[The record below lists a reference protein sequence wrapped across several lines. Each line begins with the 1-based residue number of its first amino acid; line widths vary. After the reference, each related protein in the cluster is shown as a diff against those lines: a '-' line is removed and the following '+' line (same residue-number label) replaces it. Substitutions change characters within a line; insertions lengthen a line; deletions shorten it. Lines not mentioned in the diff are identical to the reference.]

1 MDIKELK
8 YFKAIVDNH
17 HNLSKAAEEL
27 FVSQPALSK
36 VIRTIEDE
44 FDIDLFYRA
53 KGRLQHLTHEGQLL
67 YDEATL
73 ILDQFDQLIQK
84 LNNRSRSPKGS
95 VRIGIP
101 PVIVATVFTRLLFLL
116 QEEYPAI
123 TFDVVE
129 VGAQS
134 LTQKLSK
141 NELDFAM
148 LIAPVQLPKE
158 SYKQQFLYQDEL
170 AVFMSDS
177 HPLAQLETLTL
188 ADLCTTNLAILNK
201 TYTIHEEILS
211 LFDKADATPDF
222 IGEFHTWNS
231 LLEYVNRSESVT
243 ILPRP
248 LADNQLSQK
257 YTCRTFTEP
266 IPWNV
271 YLCYGNKSKYT
282 QIEELLIDSI
292 TKFFSEKQSWLS

>member
-36 VIRTIEDE
+36 VIQTIEDE

-84 LNNRSRSPKGS
+84 LNNRSRSPKGT

-116 QEEYPAI
+116 
-123 TFDVVE
+123 
-129 VGAQS
+129 
-134 LTQKLSK
+134 
-141 NELDFAM
+141 
-148 LIAPVQLPKE
+148 
-158 SYKQQFLYQDEL
+158 
-170 AVFMSDS
+170 
-177 HPLAQLETLTL
+177 
-188 ADLCTTNLAILNK
+188 
-201 TYTIHEEILS
+201 
-211 LFDKADATPDF
+211 
-222 IGEFHTWNS
+222 
-231 LLEYVNRSESVT
+231 
-243 ILPRP
+243 
-248 LADNQLSQK
+248 
-257 YTCRTFTEP
+257 
-266 IPWNV
+266 
-271 YLCYGNKSKYT
+271 
-282 QIEELLIDSI
+282 
-292 TKFFSEKQSWLS
+292 

>member
-1 MDIKELK
+1 M
-8 YFKAIVDNH
+8 
-17 HNLSKAAEEL
+17 
-27 FVSQPALSK
+27 SQPALSK

-84 LNNRSRSPKGS
+84 LNNRSRSPKGT

-134 LTQKLSK
+134 LTQKLTK

-148 LIAPVQLPKE
+148 LIAPKKAT
-158 SYKQQFLYQDEL
+158 SN
-170 AVFMSDS
+170 SS
-177 HPLAQLETLTL
+177 
-188 ADLCTTNLAILNK
+188 CTKMN
-201 TYTIHEEILS
+201 
-211 LFDKADATPDF
+211 
-222 IGEFHTWNS
+222 
-231 LLEYVNRSESVT
+231 
-243 ILPRP
+243 
-248 LADNQLSQK
+248 
-257 YTCRTFTEP
+257 
-266 IPWNV
+266 
-271 YLCYGNKSKYT
+271 
-282 QIEELLIDSI
+282 
-292 TKFFSEKQSWLS
+292 